1 MTARIALLLLSC
13 CYPVQC
19 MKVLVT
25 GACGRTGKLVFQK
38 LKEDYQ
44 VTPVGLVRS
53 KKAAKALRN
62 TGCAEPAEVVR
73 GDATVQADL
82 AGAMAGCE
90 SVVLC
95 TSAVPQIRPLSIV
108 KLLFKKNILR
118 KKDAGRP
125 LFRFSAGGTPE
136 EVDWLGAKLQ
146 VRSTL
151 AFV

>member
-1 MTARIALLLLSC
+1 
-13 CYPVQC
+13 

-25 GACGRTGKLVFQK
+25 GAGGRTGKLVFRQ
-38 LKEDYQ
+38 LKEDSKI
-44 VTPVGLVRS
+44 TPRGLVRS
-53 KKAAKALRN
+53 KKAAKALRKV
-62 TGCAEPAEVVR
+62 GGAEASEIVR

-82 AGAMAGCE
+82 VGAMTGCD

-108 KLLFKKNILR
+108 KLLFKKQILR

-125 LFRFSAGGTPE
+125 LFRFSPGGTPE

-146 VRSTL
+146 VRFILKTL
-151 AFV
+151 VRPM